1 MDKVWT
7 LIRVFFRSG
16 NSLTISSK
24 KKNNYWLIPI
34 LVIGFLPL
42 SFQIGFSAFSMT
54 LFLQPIGAQST
65 VLHSGLISGAFV
77 IFFFGLFYVLGVFY
91 FSKDIEFILTLP
103 LKAWQILS
111 SKFVTVLVY
120 EYLVML
126 VILLPFLI
134 GYGLGIAAGPIYAL
148 YSALIFLVMPII
160 PLSLA
165 SMPIL
170 VIMRFTGF
178 ARNRDKFKY
187 ITGILALFLG
197 IGVSIGMQR
206 FAMVTY
212 DETMIM
218 EMLNGLTQTMEKI
231 SILIPG
237 VNFAVKSLTEYNT
250 WSGLLYLLLFFLS
263 AGLIFLIF
271 MALGKLLY
279 FKGVIGI
286 NESSAKREK
295 LDVESLNKN
304 VYRKSIMNSYVLKE
318 IRLLIR
324 TPIYFLNCVMG
335 NFLIPIF
342 FIIPMVAQ
350 GDLASSIESLS
361 QMASEYENLFLVAI
375 FAFTMFLST
384 ANAVTSTS
392 ISREGSNLFVMKYL
406 PVPIERQIRHKV
418 MSGFWLS
425 WFAMILIL
433 GFLAYFKVPWTVLL
447 LSLILSV
454 NGILMTSMTGII
466 IDMHNPKLTWDS
478 EQAAVKQNFNVML
491 NMLAALVAGGVVV
504 VIPLVFRPSLVITAV
519 YLFVVSTGIN
529 VLLNRYIQKYST
541 KLIMEME

>member
-1 MDKVWT
+1 MADS
-7 LIRVFFRSG
+7 FF
-16 NSLTISSK
+16 
-24 KKNNYWLIPI
+24 
-34 LVIGFLPL
+34 
-42 SFQIGFSAFSMT
+42 
-54 LFLQPIGAQST
+54 
-65 VLHSGLISGAFV
+65 
-77 IFFFGLFYVLGVFY
+77 
-91 FSKDIEFILTLP
+91 
-103 LKAWQILS
+103 
-111 SKFVTVLVY
+111 KFVTVLVY

-134 GYGLGIAAGPIYAL
+134 GYGLGVQRSHICSHSAIYFWL
-148 YSALIFLVMPII
+148 CRLSVEPCVYTHII
-160 PLSLA
+160 
-165 SMPIL
+165 I
-170 VIMRFTGF
+170 IRFTVL
-178 ARNRDKFKY
+178 RNRDKFKY
-187 ITGILALFLG
+187 IRDSALLR

-218 EMLNGLTQTMEKI
+218 EMLNGLTQNMEKI

-350 GDLASSIESLS
+350 GDLASSIESS
-361 QMASEYENLFLVAI
+361 A
-375 FAFTMFLST
+375 
-384 ANAVTSTS
+384 
-392 ISREGSNLFVMKYL
+392 K
-406 PVPIERQIRHKV
+406 
-418 MSGFWLS
+418 
-425 WFAMILIL
+425 WFRI
-433 GFLAYFKVPWTVLL
+433 
-447 LSLILSV
+447 
-454 NGILMTSMTGII
+454 
-466 IDMHNPKLTWDS
+466 
-478 EQAAVKQNFNVML
+478 
-491 NMLAALVAGGVVV
+491 
-504 VIPLVFRPSLVITAV
+504 
-519 YLFVVSTGIN
+519 
-529 VLLNRYIQKYST
+529 
-541 KLIMEME
+541 

>member
-342 FIIPMVAQ
+342 FIIPMVPVGKDQLPHLELTRTIARRFNERFAQ
-350 GDLASSIESLS
+350 NMAVFPEPQPLLS
-361 QMASEYENLFLVAI
+361 KA
-375 FAFTMFLST
+375 
-384 ANAVTSTS
+384 
-392 ISREGSNLFVMKYL
+392 
-406 PVPIERQIRHKV
+406 P
-418 MSGFWLS
+418 
-425 WFAMILIL
+425 LIL
-433 GFLAYFKVPWTVLL
+433 GLDGSQKMSKSRNNAIMLSATEDETAQLIKKAKTDAQRQITYDPENRPEVSNLL
-447 LSLILSV
+447 TLISL
-454 NGILMTSMTGII
+454 
-466 IDMHNPKLTWDS
+466 
-478 EQAAVKQNFNVML
+478 
-491 NMLAALVAGGVVV
+491 
-504 VIPLVFRPSLVITAV
+504 
-519 YLFVVSTGIN
+519 STGEAPEAIAERIGDGGGAQLKRMLTESLN
-529 VLLNRYIQKYST
+529 DYLRPLRAKRKELEANMDYVRDVLKRGVNKAREIAEATLDEVRSVMN
-541 KLIMEME
+541 MEI